1 MSHVDLPPEL
11 LAHIVSYL
19 APEGPLSPYA
29 SISRDWQYAVEA
41 NTFSSLR
48 FQTND
53 LTNFE
58 CLVADSYVH
67 RRAAVKS
74 IGFTA
79 VLPTYDDIACA
90 QFEKEADK
98 QANNESFS
106 DSIQRLFSAL
116 AKCDDVANPR
126 PIKLLLHAPYS
137 PMDRGHRDHMQPIR
151 SDKGSENGLLGQ
163 STDWTR
169 LWKYEMQRNALGD
182 LYEHRYEHSYLR
194 LLDPRQLPI
203 IRRIHSFHAFV
214 NEFRYVEPATIVHM
228 SRKMPNLQ
236 NNHWKFFDG
245 EQKLSGLRTRLRVQM
260 AEALALIFEE
270 HSHAVRG
277 VIMELMD
284 PGPLN
289 ETFTLP
295 DVRGESED
303 GDALSLQL
311 SRYLKSEHLVNVQLD
326 GPIVVGPE
334 LFSLGGGEGA
344 TVWPNLERFLL
355 SFSTHRPDG
364 GWYFERDPTTSP
376 ESLDPDEE
384 AWEGSES
391 EEESD
396 SAFDSDESFFE
407 VDLAKPD
414 HYNEAK
420 EDRLQ
425 GFKPINCFRT
435 QPNAHL
441 EAFLRSM
448 AVAVGRMPR
457 LHYFAAGA
465 DVAQCKR
472 TEHGR
477 RSFEFK
483 FTAVQDDREKARLHW
498 VVPQGW
504 SMGEPLEELWEK
516 IIGVDGTVDYEEW

>member
-1 MSHVDLPPEL
+1 MSQVDLHPEL
-11 LAHIVSYL
+11 LAIIVSYL
-19 APEGPLSPYA
+19 AQEGPLSPYA
-29 SISRDWQYAVEA
+29 SFSRDWQYAVEA
-41 NTFSSLR
+41 HTFSSLQ
-48 FQTND
+48 FETD
-53 LTNFE
+53 GLTNFE

-74 IGFTA
+74 IGFKSA

-90 QFEKEADK
+90 QFEKKADK

-106 DSIQRLFSAL
+106 IQSDASSQRLQ
-116 AKCDDVANPR
+116 N
-126 PIKLLLHAPYS
+126 
-137 PMDRGHRDHMQPIR
+137 
-151 SDKGSENGLLGQ
+151 KGPETGLLGQ
-163 STDWTR
+163 SSDWTR
-169 LWKYEMQRNALGD
+169 LWKYEEQRNALGD

-214 NEFRYVEPATIVHM
+214 NKFRYVEPATIVHM

-236 NNHWKFFDG
+236 NNHWKFFDA
-245 EQKLSGLRTRLRVQM
+245 EQKLSCLRTRLRVQM

-270 HSHAVRG
+270 YSHALRG
-277 VIMELMD
+277 VIMELKD
-284 PGPLN
+284 PGPSN
-289 ETFTLP
+289 ERFTLP

-311 SRYLKSEHLVNVQLD
+311 NRYLKSEHLVDVQLD

-334 LFSLGGGEGA
+334 LFSLSGGEGA
-344 TVWPNLERFLL
+344 PPWPNLERFLL

-364 GWYFERDPTTSP
+364 GWYFERDPTTSL
-376 ESLDPDEE
+376 ESPDPDEE
-384 AWEGSES
+384 TREGSES
-391 EEESD
+391 EEESE

-407 VDLAKPD
+407 VDPAKPD

-441 EAFLRSM
+441 EAFLGTM
-448 AVAVGRMPR
+448 AVAVGRMPKLR
-457 LHYFAAGA
+457 YFAAGA
-465 DVAQCKR
+465 DVAHCKR
-472 TEHGR
+472 TEYAGQ
-477 RSFEFK
+477 SFQFE
-483 FTAVQDDREKARLHW
+483 FTAVQDDRKKARLHW

-516 IIGVDGTVDYEEW
+516 IIGVEGTVDCKEW